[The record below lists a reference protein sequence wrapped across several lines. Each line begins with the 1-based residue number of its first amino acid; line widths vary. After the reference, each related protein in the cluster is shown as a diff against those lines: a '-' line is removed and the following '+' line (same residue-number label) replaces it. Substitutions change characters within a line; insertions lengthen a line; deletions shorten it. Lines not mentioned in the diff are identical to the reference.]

1 MEEDTKAVTKPR
13 VRLLVPTP
21 PRLARRLERF
31 DQVANLNPLVV
42 SLLGN
47 GKESAQIF
55 FDRFQELFSDRF
67 GGIKIHRFRKSIH
80 SIPCDFLEEVIAC
93 SNLVVNATAE

>member
-1 MEEDTKAVTKPR
+1 MVEETKT
-13 VRLLVPTP
+13 VRLLVPRP
-21 PRLARRLERF
+21 PRLVRRLESSG
-31 DQVANLNPLVV
+31 QSVELNNLVV

-67 GGIKIHRFRKSIH
+67 RATKIHRFRKSIH
-80 SIPCDFLEEVIAC
+80 SIPCDFLEEVVAC

>member
-1 MEEDTKAVTKPR
+1 MEERTKT

-21 PRLARRLERF
+21 ARSVRRLESRG
-31 DQVANLNPLVV
+31 VELNNLAI

-55 FDRFQELFSDRF
+55 FDRFEELFSHKF
-67 GGIKIHRFRKSIH
+67 SGTQIHRFRKRIH
-80 SIPCDFLEEVIAC
+80 SIPCDFFEEIVAC
-93 SNLVVNATAE
+93 SNLVINATAE